1 MNEYIKDCNSGCRIY
16 EKLNG
21 IMTEVIAQIYKQA
34 ESLILSNVE
43 YMDIVWV
50 KKTINEIRE
59 IITKRWRFVKTDV

>member
-1 MNEYIKDCNSGCRIY
+1 
-16 EKLNG
+16 
-21 IMTEVIAQIYKQA
+21 MTEVIAQIYKQA